1 MCGEAWGSGTRG
13 IPSPVIMSA
22 RGRVHLPERRR
33 AVPRIFDN
41 IDLKLVSALR
51 ENLPHASRMDVSVG
65 YFNLRGWRLLDRL
78 VEGLPE
84 GDGDLPRCRLIVGMQ
99 RPPQEDLRR
108 ALSLVP
114 DVEQMSNRE
123 ALRLVKR
130 ATEEFREQLQ
140 LGAPTSE
147 DERGLR
153 RLSGQLRSG
162 TLEVKLH
169 LKHPLHAKL
178 YLLHRESDPNLPAVG
193 FVGSSNLTP
202 SGLVR
207 QGELNVDVLDHDAT
221 GKLASWFEDRWEDR
235 WCVDITEELA
245 DLIDASWAREEPL
258 SPYLLYLKI
267 AYHLSQEARAGL
279 GEFGVPRDFGGTLL
293 DFQSA
298 AVRIAAHHLNRR
310 GGVMIGDVVGLGKT
324 LMATALARV
333 FQDDQGL
340 ETLIICPKNLVEMWE
355 GYVARHRLIAKVLPI
370 TRAIQELP
378 ALRRYRLVILDE
390 SHNLRNSDGKR
401 YRAIREYIAEN
412 DSRCILLSATPY
424 NKTYRDLSA
433 QLALFVPRD
442 ADLGVRPERAIKEVG
457 ETEFVRRHQAPLRSL
472 AAFEHSEHPD
482 DWRELMRMYLV
493 RRTQSFVRDNYA
505 ETDPETGRRYLLF
518 ADGRRSYFPTRS
530 PKTVPF
536 SVADPDDPYATL
548 YSTNVVD
555 AVNALK
561 LPRYG
566 LGNYAVPA
574 KKRASRRLAAGAA
587 TAGSGAALGV
597 APTAEEARVL
607 EGLGR
612 DGQRLMGFCRTNLFK
627 RLESSGPAFLRS
639 VDRHVMRNF
648 VVVHAIENG
657 LPIPI
662 GPQESELLD
671 GRASLDSASSDTDL
685 ELLDPEGGE
694 SAGTAFGADADSS
707 LDGAANGG
715 SRDGLLP
722 EASEE
727 RYRKRAAEVYERYR
741 GPLRSR
747 FKWVSPALFKKSLAD
762 NLLADARA
770 MVGVLAGF
778 GGWDVRRDAKLQ
790 ALLDLLTKTHP
801 NEKVLVFS
809 QFADTVGYLEG
820 ELKRRGVERLAG
832 VTGNSEDPTAL
843 ARRFSPKSNRA
854 GTDGVPPVPEGEELR
869 VLVSTDVLS
878 EGQNLQDCAVVVNFD
893 LPWAIIQLIQRAGRV
908 DRLGQESEEILC
920 YSFLP
925 AEGVERIIGLRQRVG
940 TRLRENAEVIG
951 ADETFFED
959 EADREAL
966 LALYHEKAGILE
978 EDELDAEVDLAS
990 HAYQIWKNAT
1000 DRDPSLLKVVP
1011 DLPDVVFAT
1020 KGYRPSSGLPPGVL
1034 VYTKTAEGN
1043 DALAWVDGRGEAV
1056 TTSQLAIL
1064 AAAECGSE
1072 EPALE
1077 RRDDHHELVRRG
1089 VELTLEEGS
1098 ALGGQLGRPSGA
1110 RFRTYERLK
1119 RYADGVR
1126 GTLLDTDEL
1135 RRALDDVYRHP
1146 LRQSATDAL
1155 NRQLRG
1161 GIDDERL
1168 AELVLALRE
1177 DGRLSVAHDGDGD
1190 AVDREPRIICSLG
1203 LLETRK
1209 EG

>member
-1 MCGEAWGSGTRG
+1 M
-13 IPSPVIMSA
+13 
-22 RGRVHLPERRR
+22 
-33 AVPRIFDN
+33 PRIFDN
-41 IDLKLVSALR
+41 MDIKLVSALK

-65 YFNLRGWRLLDRL
+65 YFNLRGWGLLDRL
-78 VEGLPE
+78 VEALPD
-84 GDGDLPRCRLIVGMQ
+84 GDGNLPRCRLIVGMQ
-99 RPPQEDLRR
+99 RSPQEDLRR
-108 ALSLVP
+108 ALSLVK
-114 DVEQMSNRE
+114 DGEQMSNRE
-123 ALRLVKR
+123 ALGLIKR

-140 LGAPTSE
+140 IGAPTNA
-147 DERGLR
+147 DERALR
-153 RLSGQLRSG
+153 RLSEQLRSG
-162 TLEVKLH
+162 TLAVKLH

-178 YLLHRESDPNLPAVG
+178 YLMHRENDPNLPAVG
-193 FVGSSNLTP
+193 LVGSSNLTP

-221 GKLASWFEDRWEDR
+221 GKLAGWFEERWADR
-235 WCVDITEELA
+235 WCVDVTEELA
-245 DLIDASWAREEPL
+245 DLIDASWAREKPL

-310 GGVMIGDVVGLGKT
+310 GGVVIGDVVGLGKT

-340 ETLIICPKNLVEMWE
+340 ETLIICPKNLTEMWE

-370 TRAIQELP
+370 SRAIQQLP
-378 ALRRYRLVILDE
+378 ALRRYRLIILDE
-390 SHNLRNSDGKR
+390 SHNLRNPEGKR

-424 NKTYRDLSA
+424 NKTYNDLSA

-442 ADLGVRPERAIKEVG
+442 ADLGIRPERAIKEIG
-457 ETEFVRRHQAPLRSL
+457 ETEFVRRHQASLRSL

-493 RRTQSFVRDNYA
+493 RRTRGFVRDNYA

-518 ADGRRSYFPTRS
+518 ADGRKSYFPDRI

-536 SVADPDDPYATL
+536 SVTDPDDPYARL
-548 YSTNVVD
+548 YSQDVVD
-555 AVNALK
+555 AINALK

-566 LGNYAVPA
+566 LGNYAAPA
-574 KKRASRRLAAGAA
+574 RTNGRGARAG
-587 TAGSGAALGV
+587 TAGTAAV
-597 APTAEEARVL
+597 SPTAEETRVL
-607 EGLGR
+607 DGLGR
-612 DGQRLMGFCRTNLFK
+612 AGQRLMGFCRTNLFK

-639 VDRHVMRNF
+639 VDRHAMRNF
-648 VVVHAIENG
+648 VVLHAIENG

-671 GRASLDSASSDTDL
+671 GRASLDPSSSDTDP
-685 ELLDPEGGE
+685 ELFDPDTGGA
-694 SAGTAFGADADSS
+694 SDDAPNGETPDEQAP
-707 LDGAANGG
+707 DGF
-715 SRDGLLP
+715 LP

-727 RYRKRAAEVYERYR
+727 RYRIRAAEVYERYR
-741 GPLRSR
+741 TTSLKNR
-747 FKWVSPALFKKSLAD
+747 FKWVSPGLFKMNLAD
-762 NLLADARA
+762 DLLADARA
-770 MVGVLAGF
+770 LVSVLAGF
-778 GGWDVRRDAKLQ
+778 GDWDMDRDAKLKG
-790 ALLDLLTKTHP
+790 LLDLVAETHAD
-801 NEKVLVFS
+801 EKVLVFS
-809 QFADTVGYLEG
+809 QFADTVHYLAG
-820 ELKRRGVERLAG
+820 ELEKRGVGRLAG
-832 VTGNSEDPTAL
+832 VTGGSDDPTAL
-843 ARRFSPKSNRA
+843 ARRFSPKSNGA
-854 GTDGVPPVPEGEELR
+854 GKDGVPPVSDDEELR

-878 EGQNLQDCAVVVNFD
+878 EGQNLQDGAIVVNFD
-893 LPWAIIQLIQRAGRV
+893 LPWAIVQLIQRAGRV
-908 DRLGQESEEILC
+908 DRLGQEAEEILC

-940 TRLRENAEVIG
+940 DRLKQNAEVIG

-1000 DRDPSLLKVVP
+1000 DEDPTLLKKVP

-1020 KGYRPSSGLPPGVL
+1020 KGYPPSPTLPPGVL
-1034 VYTKTAEGN
+1034 VYTKTADGN
-1043 DALAWVDGRGEAV
+1043 DALAWVDAHGEAV

-1064 AAAECGSE
+1064 AAAECGPKE
-1072 EPALE
+1072 TALG
-1077 RRDDHHELVRRG
+1077 RREDHHELVKRG
-1089 VELTLEEGS
+1089 VEFTLEES
-1098 ALGGQLGRPSGA
+1098 AAPGGQLGRPSGA

-1119 RYADGVR
+1119 GYADGVR
-1126 GTLLDTDEL
+1126 GTLQDTEEL
-1135 RRALDDVYRHP
+1135 RRTLDDVYRHP

-1168 AELVLALRE
+1168 AELVVSLRE
-1177 DGRLSVAHDGDGD
+1177 DGRLSVIHDGDDEGE
-1190 AVDREPRIICSLG
+1190 REPRIICSMGLG
-1203 LLETRK
+1203 DRSRQT
-1209 EG
+1209 EGEV